1 MTARDD
7 DARGRVR
14 LGNLFIFLV
23 MYDDV
28 QSSQLTGGQDLLG
41 EPVLLDELEAV
52 RLHGLLP
59 FRSVEDHCGAL
70 LCDLFYV
77 VYLAVQLLGAGD
89 TG

>member
-1 MTARDD
+1 
-7 DARGRVR
+7 
-14 LGNLFIFLV
+14 

-28 QSSQLTGGQDLLG
+28 HSSQLTGGRGLLG
-41 EPVLLDELEAV
+41 EPVLLDELEAA

-70 LCDLFYV
+70 LGDLFDV
-77 VYLAVQLLGAGD
+77 AYLAVQLLGAGD